1 MQSRLDY
8 SSKDTQENHPLS
20 LLADAPRGSHL
31 VLFHEEDRSGEALEF
46 WYLLHGLVRGEHAIL
61 LTLDNPES
69 IRDHMTK
76 KGIDVDYYERERGLL
91 HIIRFI
97 DPIQYPLGFSEGL
110 REMYCDFLNNGR
122 RSCRVVAA
130 SVPEVQTEE
139 QIRLNLEV
147 ESDAMAG
154 FQGKASKGSVYDALH
169 NFQGSI
175 LCHYTVT
182 SSFSEAQHRWMIR
195 NQSCHHAA
203 ILAPKNR
210 KIAIMQ

>member
-1 MQSRLDY
+1 MLSRLDY
-8 SSKDTQENHPLS
+8 SSNDTLENHPLS

-31 VLFHEEDRSGEALEF
+31 VLFHEEDRTGEALEF
-46 WYLLHGLVRGEHAIL
+46 WYLLHGLVRGEHGIL
-61 LTLDNPES
+61 LTLDNTES

-76 KGIDVDYYERERGLL
+76 RGIDVDYYERERGLL

-97 DPIQYPLGFSEGL
+97 DPTKHPLGFSEGL
-110 REMYCDFLNNGR
+110 REMYRDSLNSAR
-122 RSCRVVAA
+122 RPCRVVAA
-130 SVPEVQTEE
+130 SVPEIHTEE

-154 FQGKASKGSVYDALH
+154 FQGKASKGSVYDVLD
-169 NFQGSI
+169 NFRGSI
-175 LCHYTVT
+175 LCHYGIT
-182 SSFSEAQHRWMIR
+182 SSFSETQRRWMTQ
-195 NQSCHHAA
+195 NQLCHHTA